1 MTIAQSFAPRV
12 WIWAL
17 GCGLAAVLLLPST
30 AGCLGSR
37 SADDVRPSAAE
48 KWFRRA
54 QEDYQVANI
63 DEARDSVRKAL
74 SIVPGDAEVRTLAAS
89 IALSRLEFDETIRL
103 LKGVEGS
110 EAAGLRGRAY
120 WYKGDLERAADEL
133 EATLN
138 DPDVHDEW
146 AKAIAKLARQGSG
159 REPFAVSG
167 GLLAPV
173 EMRPVSPVAPY
184 FVVPVEIDG
193 EKALALISTGTAE
206 VVIDSA
212 TRDEPSWVSLRF
224 AQRLEVYDVPALVE
238 DLSGLSKD
246 IGAPIRAL
254 LGVNFLRHMN
264 ATIDFTG
271 RQFVVR
277 SFSPPPPPH
286 ATRVNAYYARG
297 GGMVVPSTVG
307 SDKSRV
313 ALFVDSSMRFP
324 IALDQAGW
332 AKAGSSW
339 EDLELVPNDPAQRL
353 RTGVVSILRL
363 GAYDVARVPGV
374 YGAPIEDIEKG
385 LHFDIDGVIG
395 SALLAQYRIT
405 FADGGRLM
413 WLEDETAV
421 RLLLERAGGQPI
433 GGVLPLEPAAAPPS
447 GQGEA
452 PANGAEPPPAKPG
465 KAAPGKAAPGKAAPP
480 GGEGP
485 PK

>member
-1 MTIAQSFAPRV
+1 MTIAQSILSRV
-12 WIWAL
+12 WVWAAIL
-17 GCGLAAVLLLPST
+17 ASGAAV

-74 SIVPGDAEVRTLAAS
+74 SIVPGDTEVRKLAAS

-103 LKGVEGS
+103 LKGIPGS
-110 EAAGLRGRAY
+110 EASGLRGRAY

-138 DPDVHDEW
+138 DPEVHDEW

-206 VVIDSA
+206 VVIDRA

-254 LGVNFLRHMN
+254 LGVNFLRHLN
-264 ATIDFTG
+264 ATLDFTG

-277 SFSPPPPPH
+277 SFSPPAPPH
-286 ATRVNAYYARG
+286 ATRVNLYYARG

-313 ALFVDSSMRFP
+313 SLFVDSSMRFP

-332 AKAGSSW
+332 AKAGLSW
-339 EDLELVPNDPAQRL
+339 EDLELVPNDPEQRL
-353 RTGVVSILRL
+353 RTGVVPLLRL

-374 YGAPIEDIEKG
+374 YGAPIEEIERG
-385 LHFDIDGVIG
+385 LNFDIDGVIG

-405 FADGGRLM
+405 FADAGRIM

-421 RLLLERAGGQPI
+421 RLLLERSEGRRI
-433 GGVLPLEPAAAPPS
+433 GPGMPGSPVIPLEPAAGEGPSPPNS
-447 GQGEA
+447 A
-452 PANGAEPPPAKPG
+452 DPPP
-465 KAAPGKAAPGKAAPP
+465 APGKAPPPAAPP
-480 GGEGP
+480 VKGEGK